1 MEKDLCLFSV
11 YSMLISMSKVHRV
24 KDKKAVIKH
33 YKIIP
38 YSELVEVLKEDG
50 QAFFEDSQE
59 EPLKRGTIWRAARR
73 LSELM
78 EKKVVAKKA
87 LYRLDN
93 GECLEGYCFYVEAQ

>member
-1 MEKDLCLFSV
+1 
-11 YSMLISMSKVHRV
+11 MSRVRRV
-24 KDKKAVIKH
+24 KDRKLVVKH

-38 YSELVEVLKEDG
+38 YSELAEVLKEDG

-87 LYRLDN
+87 LYRLDS
-93 GECLEGYCFYVEAQ
+93 GESVEGYVFYLEAAESLHQ